1 MANFRKMRDILT
13 LYHSSEAINDE
24 EFVLLY
30 DVFSSK
36 NLNPP
41 YKDYQRF
48 SFDDMD
54 PDECKTEFRFC
65 KNDIPLLADVL
76 RIPGYLVCS
85 QGTICGG
92 IEGLCILLWRLA
104 YPCRYSDLVQRF
116 GRPVPELSMISNTVL
131 NYIYDNHH
139 QRVTDWNRTLLSPA
153 KLEEYARAISDK
165 GAALKNCFGFID
177 GTVRATCRPDEN
189 QREVYNGHKKV
200 HGLKFHSV
208 SLPNGMI
215 ANLYGPVGKL
225 NMFVFASKFNAK
237 IHHVQDLFLVKHSCV
252 DKVFQITY
260 QGNIDEELIKTN

>member
-1 MANFRKMRDILT
+1 MANFRNMRDILT
-13 LYHSSEAINDE
+13 LYHLSEAINDE
-24 EFVLLY
+24 EFVLLLLLY

-76 RIPGYLVCS
+76 RIPGCLVCS

-92 IEGLCILLWRLA
+92 IEGLCILHRRLA
-104 YPCRYSDLVQRF
+104 YPCRHSDLVQRF
-116 GRPVPELSMISNTVL
+116 GRPVPELAMISNTVL
-131 NYIYDNHH
+131 NYIKFYDNHH
-139 QRVTDWNRTLLSPA
+139 QRLTDWNRTLLSPA
-153 KLEEYARAISDK
+153 KLEEYARTISDK
-165 GAALKNCFGFID
+165 GAALKNCFAFID

-189 QREVYNGHKKV
+189 QREVYIGHKKV
-200 HGLKFHSV
+200 HGLKFQSV

-215 ANLYGPVGKL
+215 ANLYGPVGKS

-237 IHHVQDLFLVKHSCV
+237 IHHVQDLFLIKHSCV
-252 DKVFQITY
+252 GKVFQR
-260 QGNIDEELIKTN
+260 L

>member
-92 IEGLCILLWRLA
+92 IEGLCILLRRLA
-104 YPCRYSDLVQRF
+104 YPC
-116 GRPVPELSMISNTVL
+116 
-131 NYIYDNHH
+131 
-139 QRVTDWNRTLLSPA
+139 
-153 KLEEYARAISDK
+153 
-165 GAALKNCFGFID
+165 
-177 GTVRATCRPDEN
+177 
-189 QREVYNGHKKV
+189 
-200 HGLKFHSV
+200 
-208 SLPNGMI
+208 
-215 ANLYGPVGKL
+215 
-225 NMFVFASKFNAK
+225 
-237 IHHVQDLFLVKHSCV
+237 
-252 DKVFQITY
+252 
-260 QGNIDEELIKTN
+260 